1 MTKILTTPEFSKD
14 VKKLT
19 KKYNSISDDINTFLQ
34 ALKINLPD
42 KLRDTVRIS
51 GLGEKYS
58 NFTVYKVR
66 SFRCK
71 SMFGKGSRSG
81 IRVIYEYCST
91 TDTIGLIQIYSHSQ
105 NVSNH
110 DIGRI
115 HSYLDGKISEGF
127 HPGVMDPLQNI
138 SVDIIPPVI
147 AEAQR
152 DAYIIPPII
161 ATAESQGDVYT
172 CFPPSPDSTI
182 PNIED
187 DFRENN

>member
-1 MTKILTTPEFSKD
+1 MTEILATPEFSKD

-19 KKYNSISDDINTFLQ
+19 KKYASLSEDINTFLQ

-58 NFTVYKVR
+58 DFAVYKVR

-81 IRVIYEYCST
+81 IRVIYEYCTT

-110 DIGRI
+110 DIERI
-115 HSYLDGKISEGF
+115 HSYLDGKISEVF
-127 HPGVMDPLQNI
+127 HPVVTDPLKNI

-152 DAYIIPPII
+152 EAYVKPPLI
-161 ATAESQGDVYT
+161 ATAESQGDVNT
-172 CFPPSPDSTI
+172 CFPPFPDSTI
-182 PNIED
+182 SNNED